1 MVLTITLILSVLV
14 AFNFFLLAFSCNKS
28 NVKSVSK
35 PPKVLIS
42 ETRVTATNQS
52 FSEQLAP
59 TGS

>member
-1 MVLTITLILSVLV
+1 MVITITLILSVLV

-35 PPKVLIS
+35 PPKVLFS
-42 ETRVTATNQS
+42 ENRVTTTNQS
-52 FSEQLAP
+52 YQEQLAP